1 MKAKRILRMVKK
13 MKKGL
18 IYVIITALVF
28 TTLEPVSKLIAEQ
41 VSPYAIT
48 FWRCMIGALVLMP
61 FAIAKIKK
69 QKIRIDIKDIG
80 LMCFLGTL
88 LICIS
93 LIMLQVAIK
102 KADNPALIAI
112 ILSSNSVFTILL
124 SLVLLKEK
132 MTKRKL
138 FAVVLC
144 MTGVLVC
151 ADLSS
156 GTNLTSVMYGLVS
169 ALSLSLYTVLSK
181 KYMKKIG
188 GVIHT
193 AFSFFFGSIVLL
205 FGILITGI
213 KVVPV
218 LTTENVFLLIYLGI
232 VVTGIGYW
240 AYNMAIEKGGA
251 MTASLAFFIKPIL
264 TPVVTFLING
274 IVPRWNVFVAIV
286 LIVCGSY
293 LATYK
298 NKEA

>member
-1 MKAKRILRMVKK
+1 

-18 IYVIITALVF
+18 IYAIITALVF

-48 FWRCMIGALVLMP
+48 FWRCMIGSLVLMP
-61 FAIAKIKK
+61 FAMARIKK

-80 LMCFLGTL
+80 MLCFLGTL

-93 LIMLQVAIK
+93 LVILQVAVK
-102 KADNPALIAI
+102 KSDNPALIAI
-112 ILSSNSVFTILL
+112 IFSSNSVFTILL
-124 SLVLLKEK
+124 ALVFVKEK

-138 FAVVLC
+138 FAIILC
-144 MTGVLVC
+144 VIGVLVC
-151 ADLSS
+151 ADFSS
-156 GTNLTSVMYGLVS
+156 GTNLTSVIYALVS

-193 AFSFFFGSIVLL
+193 ALSFFFGSIVLL
-205 FGILITGI
+205 FGILTTGI
-213 KVVPV
+213 KVVPI

-274 IVPRWNVFVAIV
+274 IVPRWNVLVAIV

-298 NKEA
+298 NKET

>member
-1 MKAKRILRMVKK
+1 

-18 IYVIITALVF
+18 IYAIITALVF

-61 FAIAKIKK
+61 FAIARIKK

-80 LMCFLGTL
+80 MLCFLGTL

-93 LIMLQVAIK
+93 LVILQVAVK
-102 KADNPALIAI
+102 KSDNPALIAI
-112 ILSSNSVFTILL
+112 IFSSNSVFTILL
-124 SLVLLKEK
+124 ALVLLKEK

-144 MTGVLVC
+144 VIGVLVC
-151 ADLSS
+151 ADFSS
-156 GTNLTSVMYGLVS
+156 GTNLTSVIYALVS

-193 AFSFFFGSIVLL
+193 ALSFFLGSIVLL

-218 LTTENVFLLIYLGI
+218 LTTERISLLLYLGI

-298 NKEA
+298 NKET

>member
-1 MKAKRILRMVKK
+1 

-18 IYVIITALVF
+18 IYAIITALVF

-48 FWRCMIGALVLMP
+48 FWRCMIGSLVLMP
-61 FAIAKIKK
+61 FGMARIKK

-80 LMCFLGTL
+80 MLCFLGTL

-93 LIMLQVAIK
+93 LVILQVAVK
-102 KADNPALIAI
+102 KSDNPALIAI
-112 ILSSNSVFTILL
+112 IFSSNSVFTILL
-124 SLVLLKEK
+124 ALVFLKEK

-138 FAVVLC
+138 FAIILC
-144 MTGVLVC
+144 VIGVLVC
-151 ADLSS
+151 ADFSS
-156 GTNLTSVMYGLVS
+156 GTNLTSVIYALVS

-193 AFSFFFGSIVLL
+193 ALSFFFGSIVLL
-205 FGILITGI
+205 FGILTTGI
-213 KVVPV
+213 KVVPI

-274 IVPRWNVFVAIV
+274 IVPRWNVLVAIV

-298 NKEA
+298 NKET